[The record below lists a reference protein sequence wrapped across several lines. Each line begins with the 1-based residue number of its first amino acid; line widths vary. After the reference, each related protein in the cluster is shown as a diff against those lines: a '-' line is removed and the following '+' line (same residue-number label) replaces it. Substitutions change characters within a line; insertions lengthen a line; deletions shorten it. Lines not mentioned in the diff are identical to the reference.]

1 MNPEAALKRVVA
13 GCRKGFIVVGL
24 FSLAINLLMLT
35 VPIYMMQM
43 YDRVISSG
51 NVDTLVLLSIIAVG
65 GLLAM
70 SLVEMMRSRIMVKLG
85 TWVDRELSG
94 PVLSG
99 AMNDSLRAGGLNG
112 ASGLRELNT
121 LRGFLQVAGIF
132 PLLDAPWVPIFV
144 GIIFMIHPTLGILAV
159 VGAIIVFC
167 FALANDFSTRKPL
180 EQANGAAAKALYRA
194 DAMVRNAAVAAAM
207 GMEPHLVRRWR
218 ESNEEGLTLQAVA
231 SDRAGGISAMAK
243 FVRLILQIAMLG
255 VGAYLVTQNE
265 LTGGGMIAGSIIL
278 SRAMAPIEQ
287 SISAWRGM
295 VGAKG
300 AYESI
305 KSLLGRTPATG
316 EAMSLPKPA
325 GHISIEGVA
334 FVPPGAQEPILR
346 GVTCEILPGDT
357 VGLIGPS
364 ASGKT
369 TLARVMVGSWRP
381 TAGHARLDG
390 ADVFVWD
397 AADRGRYIGYMP
409 QDVELFD
416 GPVRENIARM
426 GEPDGDAVV
435 AAAQLAGVHDLILH
449 LPDGYET
456 FIGDGGAKLSGGQRQ
471 RIALARALY
480 GDPSLVVLDEPNSNL
495 DTEGE
500 RALMEA
506 MTELRRRRITTVVVA
521 HRPTILASVDKLIV
535 LNQGR
540 VEMAGPRDEVLE
552 KVAPG
557 SIDAVRRAIPA
568 NPDDAAYAPGTGPKA
583 QPQAPPQTQPGATA
597 PTPSGNVSNAAPAPQ
612 GGPAQA
618 PVMRIRPGGSAGRAK
633 APAPAPEAAS
643 TPDSAVTAPASATPQ
658 QQPEQAPSVQS
669 TATTNRA
676 ELEPSIRVGPAEAE
690 KPAPVEPVA
699 QPVRPVIATPKPA
712 AEPAAPA
719 PQPSSADRERAVAS
733 LVSKIT
739 AESPP
744 TPPASTPAASTAPV
758 RYSASFPED
767 APDMGK
773 DRARQAKPKCSM
785 HKSPTTPG
793 RLFPAP
799 VSAMTVDAQG
809 ERFTPRQSRKESD
822 NGASR
827 T

>member
-1 MNPEAALKRVVA
+1 MNPEASLKRVVA
-13 GCRKGFIVVGL
+13 GCKKGFIVVGL

-51 NVDTLVLLSIIAVG
+51 NVDTLLLLSIIAVG
-65 GLLAM
+65 GLLCM

-85 TWVDRELSG
+85 SWVDRELSG

-121 LRGFLQVAGIF
+121 LRGFLTGAGIF

-144 GIIFMIHPTLGILAV
+144 AIIFMIHPTLGLLAV
-159 VGAIIVFC
+159 AGAIIVFG

-180 EQANGAAAKALYRA
+180 KQANGAAAKALYRA
-194 DAMVRNAAVAAAM
+194 DAMVRNADVAAAM

-243 FVRLILQIAMLG
+243 FVRLVLQIGMLG
-255 VGAYLVTQNE
+255 VGAYLVTLNE
-265 LTGGGMIAGSIIL
+265 ITGGGMIAGSIIL

-287 SISAWRGM
+287 SIGAWRGM
-295 VGAKG
+295 VAARG

-316 EAMSLPKPA
+316 DSMSLPKPQ
-325 GHISIEGVA
+325 GHISVEGVA
-334 FVPPGAQEPILR
+334 FVPPGSQEPILR

-369 TLARVMVGSWRP
+369 TLARIIVGSWRP

-426 GEPDGDAVV
+426 GEPDSDAVV
-435 AAAQLAGVHDLILH
+435 EAAMLAGVHDLVLH
-449 LPDGYET
+449 LPNGYET

-471 RIALARALY
+471 RLALARALY

-506 MTELRRRRITTVVVA
+506 MAELRRRRITTVVVA

-535 LNQGR
+535 MNQGR

-557 SIDAVRRAIPA
+557 SIDAVRRAIAA
-568 NPDDAAYAPGTGPKA
+568 NPEASAGGSSSTSPAPSAPAAPTRTP
-583 QPQAPPQTQPGATA
+583 TQPSASSQGNAG
-597 PTPSGNVSNAAPAPQ
+597 SGGHVADAAPAPQ
-612 GGPAQA
+612 APTTGAT
-618 PVMRIRPGGSAGRAK
+618 PVMRIVPGRASK
-633 APAPAPEAAS
+633 PAPPVAPE
-643 TPDSAVTAPASATPQ
+643 PETAPVAAATPVAD
-658 QQPEQAPSVQS
+658 PVVEAPVPTPSVQ
-669 TATTNRA
+669 APP
-676 ELEPSIRVGPAEAE
+676 EPSVRVGLSKSEEAPEETKEPAQIAVREAVV
-690 KPAPVEPVA
+690 AAREPV
-699 QPVRPVIATPKPA
+699 V
-712 AEPAAPA
+712 E
-719 PQPSSADRERAVAS
+719 D

-739 AESPP
+739 VAADPP
-744 TPPASTPAASTAPV
+744 SRRPK
-758 RYSASFPED
+758 R
-767 APDMGK
+767 DMH
-773 DRARQAKPKCSM
+773 P
-785 HKSPTTPG
+785 SPTKPG
-793 RLFPAP
+793 RLFPSP
-799 VSAMTVDAQG
+799 ISAMTVDAKG
-809 ERFTPRQSRKESD
+809 ARLTPRQGRKEGG
-822 NGASR
+822 NGSAR

>member
-1 MNPEAALKRVVA
+1 MNPEEALKCVVA

-51 NVDTLVLLSIIAVG
+51 NVDTLVLLSIIAFG

-85 TWVDRELSG
+85 TWVDRELRG

-121 LRGFLQVAGIF
+121 LRGFLTGAGIF

-144 GIIFMIHPTLGILAV
+144 AIIFLIHPILGFIAIGGAV
-159 VGAIIVFC
+159 IVFG
-167 FALANDFSTRKPL
+167 FALANHFSTRRPL
-180 EQANGAAAKALYRA
+180 KQANGAAAKALYRA
-194 DAMVRNAAVAAAM
+194 DAMVRNADVASAM
-207 GMEPHLVRRWR
+207 GMEPHLIHRWR
-218 ESNEEGLTLQAVA
+218 DSSEEGLTLQAVA
-231 SDRAGGISAMAK
+231 SDRVGGISAMAK
-243 FVRLILQIAMLG
+243 FVRLVLQIAMLG

-287 SISAWRGM
+287 SIGAWRGM

-300 AYESI
+300 AYENI
-305 KSLLGRTPATG
+305 KALLGRTPATG
-316 EAMSLPKPA
+316 DAMSLPKPT
-325 GHISIEGVA
+325 GHISIAGVA
-334 FVPPGAQEPILR
+334 FVPSGAQEPILR

-369 TLARVMVGSWRP
+369 TLARIMVGSWQP

-416 GPVRENIARM
+416 GPVHENIARM
-426 GEPDGDAVV
+426 GDPDGDAVV
-435 AAAQLAGVHDLILH
+435 EAAQLAGVHDLILH
-449 LPDGYET
+449 LPNGYET

-471 RIALARALY
+471 QIALARALY

-506 MTELRRRRITTVVVA
+506 MTELRRRKITTVVVA

-540 VEMAGPRDEVLE
+540 VEMAGTRDEVLE

-557 SIDAVRRAIPA
+557 SIEAVRRAIAA
-568 NPDDAAYAPGTGPKA
+568 NPEAAAHAPGTGPQARGQPPTPPTA
-583 QPQAPPQTQPGATA
+583 QTRTDGPVANAPQAPQAGP
-597 PTPSGNVSNAAPAPQ
+597 AAP
-612 GGPAQA
+612 
-618 PVMRIRPGGSAGRAK
+618 PVMCIRPGGASARAQ
-633 APAPAPEAAS
+633 APE
-643 TPDSAVTAPASATPQ
+643 PDNASATETVVPGG
-658 QQPEQAPSVQS
+658 EKRTAPPPAAAPKS
-669 TATTNRA
+669 TQEPPATPRRV
-676 ELEPSIRVGPAEAE
+676 EPEPSIRVGSAEAE
-690 KPAPVEPVA
+690 KPTAPEPA
-699 QPVRPVIATPKPA
+699 PQPVRPAIATPKPA
-712 AEPAAPA
+712 TSDSTSTAESG
-719 PQPSSADRERAVAS
+719 PSDADREKAVAT

-739 AESPP
+739 AESPLSA
-744 TPPASTPAASTAPV
+744 PASKPAPAIAPATVPATTPV
-758 RYSASFPED
+758 RYSASTPED
-767 APDMGK
+767 TP
-773 DRARQAKPKCSM
+773 RRSKPKRSL

-793 RLFPAP
+793 RLFPTP
-799 VSAMTVDAQG
+799 VSAMTIDAQG
-809 ERFTPRQSRKESD
+809 ERFTPRQS
-822 NGASR
+822 
-827 T
+827 

>member
-1 MNPEAALKRVVA
+1 
-13 GCRKGFIVVGL
+13 
-24 FSLAINLLMLT
+24 
-35 VPIYMMQM
+35 
-43 YDRVISSG
+43 
-51 NVDTLVLLSIIAVG
+51 
-65 GLLAM
+65 
-70 SLVEMMRSRIMVKLG
+70 
-85 TWVDRELSG
+85 
-94 PVLSG
+94 
-99 AMNDSLRAGGLNG
+99 
-112 ASGLRELNT
+112 
-121 LRGFLQVAGIF
+121 
-132 PLLDAPWVPIFV
+132 
-144 GIIFMIHPTLGILAV
+144 
-159 VGAIIVFC
+159 
-167 FALANDFSTRKPL
+167 
-180 EQANGAAAKALYRA
+180 
-194 DAMVRNAAVAAAM
+194 
-207 GMEPHLVRRWR
+207 
-218 ESNEEGLTLQAVA
+218 
-231 SDRAGGISAMAK
+231 
-243 FVRLILQIAMLG
+243 
-255 VGAYLVTQNE
+255 
-265 LTGGGMIAGSIIL
+265 
-278 SRAMAPIEQ
+278 
-287 SISAWRGM
+287 
-295 VGAKG
+295 
-300 AYESI
+300 
-305 KSLLGRTPATG
+305 
-316 EAMSLPKPA
+316 EAMSLPKPS

-557 SIDAVRRAIPA
+557 SIDAVRRAIAA
-568 NPDDAAYAPGTGPKA
+568 NPDDAAYAPGTGPKT
-583 QPQAPPQTQPGATA
+583 QPQGQPGAA
-597 PTPSGNVSNAAPAPQ
+597 GPSPGGTVSDAAPAPQ
-612 GGPAQA
+612 GSPAAA
-618 PVMRIRPGGSAGRAK
+618 PVMRIRPGGGAGRAK
-633 APAPAPEAAS
+633 APAPEAAS
-643 TPDSAVTAPASATPQ
+643 TPDSATAAPSTAEPK
-658 QQPEQAPSVQS
+658 QQPTPSAPVQAKAPG
-669 TATTNRA
+669 NRA
-676 ELEPSIRVGPAEAE
+676 EPEPSIRVGPAEAE
-690 KPAPVEPVA
+690 KPAPVDPVA
-699 QPVRPVIATPKPA
+699 QPVRPVIATPEPA
-712 AEPAAPA
+712 AEPASSA
-719 PQPSSADRERAVAS
+719 PQPSNADREKAVAS

-744 TPPASTPAASTAPV
+744 VQPTPAPAAAPV
-758 RYSASFPED
+758 RYSASVPEE
-767 APDMGK
+767 APDTNKGS
-773 DRARQAKPKCSM
+773 ARQAKPKRSL

-793 RLFPAP
+793 RLFPTP

>member
-1 MNPEAALKRVVA
+1 MNPEASLKRVVA
-13 GCRKGFIVVGL
+13 GCKKGFIVVGL

-35 VPIYMMQM
+35 VPLYMMQM

-51 NVDTLVLLSIIAVG
+51 NVDTLLLLSIIAFG
-65 GLLAM
+65 ALLCM

-85 TWVDRELSG
+85 SWVDRELSG

-121 LRGFLQVAGIF
+121 LRGFLTGAGIF

-144 GIIFMIHPTLGILAV
+144 AIIFMIHPTLGLLAV
-159 VGAIIVFC
+159 AGAVIVFG

-180 EQANGAAAKALYRA
+180 KQANGAAAKALYRA
-194 DAMVRNAAVAAAM
+194 DAMVRNADVAAAM

-218 ESNEEGLTLQAVA
+218 ESNEEGLTLQAIA

-243 FVRLILQIAMLG
+243 FVRLVLQIGMLG
-255 VGAYLVTQNE
+255 VGAYLVTLHE
-265 LTGGGMIAGSIIL
+265 ITGGGMIAGSIIL

-295 VGAKG
+295 VGARG

-305 KSLLGRTPATG
+305 KALLGRTPATG
-316 EAMSLPKPA
+316 DAMSLPKPK
-325 GHISIEGVA
+325 GHISVEGVA
-334 FVPPGAQEPILR
+334 FVPPGSQEPILR

-369 TLARVMVGSWRP
+369 TLARIIVGSWRP

-426 GEPDGDAVV
+426 GEPDSDAVV
-435 AAAQLAGVHDLILH
+435 EAAMLAGVHDLVLH
-449 LPDGYET
+449 LPNGYET

-471 RIALARALY
+471 RLALARALY

-506 MTELRRRRITTVVVA
+506 MAELRRRKVTTVVVA

-535 LNQGR
+535 MNQGR

-557 SIDAVRRAIPA
+557 SLDAVRRAIAA
-568 NPDDAAYAPGTGPKA
+568 NPEASAAGP
-583 QPQAPPQTQPGATA
+583 PPNPNP
-597 PTPSGNVSNAAPAPQ
+597 PTPGSTQNPRTESAPDQSGMGQGGHVADAAPAPQ
-612 GGPAQA
+612 TGAVSA
-618 PVMRIRPGGSAGRAK
+618 SPVMRIVPGRASK
-633 APAPAPEAAS
+633 PAPP
-643 TPDSAVTAPASATPQ
+643 TAPASQTP
-658 QQPEQAPSVQS
+658 PV
-669 TATTNRA
+669 TATTKPTGPIVA
-676 ELEPSIRVGPAEAE
+676 APPPPVPVEPEPAVAPTVVTSSRPAQPTPEPPVRVGPSTSVQNAS
-690 KPAPVEPVA
+690 
-699 QPVRPVIATPKPA
+699 PKPA
-712 AEPAAPA
+712 EPIVVNP
-719 PQPSSADRERAVAS
+719 PTTPVQEPPVKDLISRITVAS
-733 LVSKIT
+733 NPHRRPK
-739 AESPP
+739 
-744 TPPASTPAASTAPV
+744 
-758 RYSASFPED
+758 
-767 APDMGK
+767 
-773 DRARQAKPKCSM
+773 RQLYP
-785 HKSPTTPG
+785 SPTKPG
-793 RLFPAP
+793 RLFPSP
-799 VSAMTVDAQG
+799 ISAMSVDAKG
-809 ERFTPRQSRKESD
+809 AHFTPRQGRKEGG
-822 NGASR
+822 NGSTR

>member
-121 LRGFLQVAGIF
+121 LRGFLTGAGIF

-144 GIIFMIHPTLGILAV
+144 GIIFMIHPTLGMLAV
-159 VGAIIVFC
+159 VGAVIVFC

-180 EQANGAAAKALYRA
+180 KQANGAAAKALYRA
-194 DAMVRNAAVAAAM
+194 DAMVRNADVAAAM

-287 SISAWRGM
+287 SIGAWRGM

-316 EAMSLPKPA
+316 EAMSLPKPS

-346 GVTCEILPGDT
+346 SVTCEILPGDT

-557 SIDAVRRAIPA
+557 SIDAVRRAIAA
-568 NPDDAAYAPGTGPKA
+568 NPDDAAYAPGTGPKT
-583 QPQAPPQTQPGATA
+583 QPQGQPGAA
-597 PTPSGNVSNAAPAPQ
+597 GPSPGGTVSDAAPAPQ
-612 GGPAQA
+612 GSPAAA
-618 PVMRIRPGGSAGRAK
+618 PVMRIRPGGGAGRAK
-633 APAPAPEAAS
+633 APAPEAAS
-643 TPDSAVTAPASATPQ
+643 TPDSATAAPSTAEPK
-658 QQPEQAPSVQS
+658 QQPTPSAPVQAKAPG
-669 TATTNRA
+669 NRA
-676 ELEPSIRVGPAEAE
+676 EPEPSIRVGPAEAE
-690 KPAPVEPVA
+690 KPAPVDPVA
-699 QPVRPVIATPKPA
+699 QPVRPVIATPEPA
-712 AEPAAPA
+712 AEPASSA
-719 PQPSSADRERAVAS
+719 PQPSNADREKAVAS

-744 TPPASTPAASTAPV
+744 VQPTPAPAAAPV
-758 RYSASFPED
+758 RYSASVPEE
-767 APDMGK
+767 APDTNKGS
-773 DRARQAKPKCSM
+773 ARQEKPKRSL

-793 RLFPAP
+793 RLFPTP